1 MPSDAGRLTAR
12 EAAFVEQYL
21 IHLNGAEA
29 ARQAGYR
36 GKNHDRLANQIL
48 GRPRVKEAVQA
59 AVSARAKRNEI
70 TADRVLQELAY
81 IAFGDPRQVLT
92 WGPGYVDF
100 RVPADELSPADAA
113 LVSSVGMTQA
123 GVRVKLHDKLA
134 ALRLL
139 MGHLGMKTGET
150 PPAPPELAQL
160 AALAQA
166 FTATQGVPPHADAQ
180 PG

>member
-36 GKNHDRLANQIL
+36 GKNLDTQAFRLLA
-48 GRPRVKEAVQA
+48 RPRVREAVQEAVA
-59 AVSARAKRNEI
+59 ARSKRNEI
-70 TADRVLQELAY
+70 TADRVLQELAN

-92 WGPGYVDF
+92 WGPGRVDF
-100 RVPADELSPADAA
+100 KVPSDELSPADAA

-139 MGHLGMKTGET
+139 MGHLGMKTGDT

-166 FTATQGVPPHADAQ
+166 FAATQGAPPHVEAQ

>member
-1 MPSDAGRLTAR
+1 MPRDAGRLTAR
-12 EAAFVEQYL
+12 EAAFVEQYI

-29 ARQAGYR
+29 ARQAGY
-36 GKNHDRLANQIL
+36 GGSNHERLAYQIL
-48 GRPRVKEAVQA
+48 ARPRVKAAVQEAVE
-59 AVSARAKRNEI
+59 ARSKRNEI
-70 TADRVLQELAY
+70 TADRVLQELAN
-81 IAFGDPRQVLT
+81 IAFGDPRQVLD
-92 WGPGYVDF
+92 WGPGRVDF
-100 RVPADELSPADAA
+100 RKPADDLSPADAA
-113 LVSSVGMTQA
+113 LVASVGMTQA

-139 MGHLGMKTGET
+139 MAHLGMKTGDL

-166 FTATQGVPPHADAQ
+166 FTATQGAPPHADAQ